1 MPPADDKFRHAHYYV
16 AMQNALSQQTV
27 AKHLLDLPKRF
38 SERPEFIECVDAL
51 RKGQPAT
58 FDSVWGSACALIT
71 AALATTLDQI
81 LIVTTDSR
89 AQDFLMDDLSSF
101 FDGQVDRFP
110 SHLPGDVTA
119 TNVDP
124 EYGERLRLLKS
135 IANREAGS
143 IIVATVPALLQ
154 PTPSREAIFG
164 QAKKIRVGDQLNVD
178 EFIAWL
184 LAHRFHRTTAVEL
197 PGEFSMRG
205 GIIDVFAADWEAPV
219 RIELFD
225 DEIESLRQFETSTQ
239 LSNANL
245 QEIEVAVVSQDS
257 VADSHLFEFLP
268 EGTVVLLHEPEH
280 LLEHCTR
287 FLERSPEGERLFSWE
302 SLNQQW
308 ANFPL
313 ASASQITS
321 GFVGARWQLP
331 IESVEKFSG
340 DIGDLKLQ
348 VDRLYRDSGEKQTL
362 YVLAK
367 VEGELPRV
375 REILS
380 STAAASQEHLH
391 FGVGCVHAGFRIR
404 DRQEVIVGCD
414 QMFHRT
420 ELRRTGKKRLSKA
433 IDSFLDLREGD
444 LVVHL
449 AHGIGRFRGL
459 EMLDKDGQM
468 TEHLV
473 LEFYGGTKLYVPAT
487 KIDLV
492 QKYIGGSKTR
502 PVLAKIGG
510 KAWVKQKANV
520 ESAIADMAAEMIE
533 LQAQRSGQAGI
544 AFGQDTDWQHEFE
557 QSFPFRETPD
567 QLTAIEAIKHDMQT
581 PESMD
586 RLLCG
591 DVGFGKTEVA
601 MRAAFKAVENGYQ
614 VGVLVPTTILA
625 EQHYKNFRE
634 RMGGF
639 PIRIGKLSRFATAKE
654 IKETKAGLASGAVDI
669 AIGTHRLVSKDIKFC
684 NLGLVIID
692 EEQRFGVEHK
702 ERLKTLRSAVDVLTM
717 SATPIPR
724 TLHMS
729 LVGVRAIS
737 NLETAPAERSG
748 VQTKV
753 LRYNNEV
760 IRDGILREVGRGGQ
774 VFFVHNRVKDIHL
787 VKQRLES
794 LIPEVSF
801 RFGHGQMNERDLED
815 VMTDFIGGK
824 FDCLIATTI
833 VESGLDIPN
842 ANTIFINDAD
852 RYGLSDL
859 HQLRGRVGRDK
870 RRAYCYLLIAPQKH
884 LNPVAAKRL
893 QAIETYSEMGAGFQI
908 SMRDLEIRGA
918 GNLLGSQQSG
928 HIATIGYEL
937 YCQLLETAVRRLKHM
952 PAKMQ
957 VHVEVD
963 LPVAA
968 YLPDDYVIDR
978 RQKIDLYRRLTRMER
993 FDQVDEIAAE
1003 LKDRFGKIPPPAK
1016 RLIKVANLRL
1026 EAALWQIH
1034 LITMQDKYLTFKFS
1048 DRSRIAQLSKV
1059 RPIIRIVDDETA
1071 MVTLKETVIKPAKLL
1086 SLVKSLL
1093 QPPS

>member
-1 MPPADDKFRHAHYYV
+1 
-16 AMQNALSQQTV
+16 
-27 AKHLLDLPKRF
+27 
-38 SERPEFIECVDAL
+38 
-51 RKGQPAT
+51 
-58 FDSVWGSACALIT
+58 
-71 AALATTLDQI
+71 
-81 LIVTTDSR
+81 
-89 AQDFLMDDLSSF
+89 
-101 FDGQVDRFP
+101 
-110 SHLPGDVTA
+110 
-119 TNVDP
+119 
-124 EYGERLRLLKS
+124 
-135 IANREAGS
+135 
-143 IIVATVPALLQ
+143 
-154 PTPSREAIFG
+154 
-164 QAKKIRVGDQLNVD
+164 
-178 EFIAWL
+178 
-184 LAHRFHRTTAVEL
+184 
-197 PGEFSMRG
+197 
-205 GIIDVFAADWEAPV
+205 
-219 RIELFD
+219 
-225 DEIESLRQFETSTQ
+225 
-239 LSNANL
+239 
-245 QEIEVAVVSQDS
+245 
-257 VADSHLFEFLP
+257 
-268 EGTVVLLHEPEH
+268 
-280 LLEHCTR
+280 
-287 FLERSPEGERLFSWE
+287 
-302 SLNQQW
+302 
-308 ANFPL
+308 
-313 ASASQITS
+313 
-321 GFVGARWQLP
+321 
-331 IESVEKFSG
+331 
-340 DIGDLKLQ
+340 
-348 VDRLYRDSGEKQTL
+348 
-362 YVLAK
+362 
-367 VEGELPRV
+367 
-375 REILS
+375 
-380 STAAASQEHLH
+380 
-391 FGVGCVHAGFRIR
+391 
-404 DRQEVIVGCD
+404 
-414 QMFHRT
+414 MFHRT

-510 KAWVKQKANV
+510 KSWVKQKANV

-533 LQAQRSGQAGI
+533 LQAQRSGRAGI
-544 AFGQDTDWQHEFE
+544 AFGPDTDWQHEFE
-557 QSFPFRETPD
+557 QSFPFRETAD

-625 EQHYKNFRE
+625 EQHYKSFRE
-634 RMGGF
+634 RMSGF
-639 PIRIGKLSRFATAKE
+639 PIRIGKLSRFATTKE
-654 IKETKAGLASGAVDI
+654 INETKAGLVSGAVDI

-684 NLGLVIID
+684 NLGLVVID

-729 LVGVRAIS
+729 LVGVRDIS

-801 RFGHGQMNERDLED
+801 RFGHGQMNERDLEN
-815 VMTDFIGGK
+815 VMADFIAGK

-884 LNPVAAKRL
+884 LNPTAAKRL
-893 QAIETYSEMGAGFQI
+893 QAIETFSEMGAGFQI

-952 PAKMQ
+952 PAKMK

-968 YLPDDYVIDR
+968 YLPDDYVNDR

-993 FDQVDEIAAE
+993 FDQVDEIATE
-1003 LKDRFGKIPPPAK
+1003 LRDRFGKLPPPAK

-1026 EAALWQIH
+1026 EATLWQIH
-1034 LITMQDKYLTFKFS
+1034 LITMQGKYLTFKFS
-1048 DRSRIAQLSKV
+1048 DRNRIAQLSKA

-1086 SLVKSLL
+1086 GLVKSLL

>member
-1 MPPADDKFRHAHYYV
+1 MKP
-16 AMQNALSQQTV
+16 MQDALSQQAV
-27 AKHLLDLPKRF
+27 ADHLLALPKEF
-38 SERPEFIECVDAL
+38 SERPEFIECVAAL
-51 RKGQPAT
+51 REGKPAT

-71 AALATTLDQI
+71 ATLATVVEQVVV
-81 LIVTTDSR
+81 VTTDSR

-101 FDGQVDRFP
+101 YDGQIDRFP
-110 SHLPGDVTA
+110 SHLPGDAAATA
-119 TNVDP
+119 IDP

-135 IANREAGS
+135 VGTRDAGS

-154 PTPSREAIFG
+154 PTPGKESIFG
-164 QAKKIRVGDQLNVD
+164 HAKKIRVGDQLDVE

-184 LAHRFHRTTAVEL
+184 LEHKFHRTTAVEL

-205 GIIDVFAADWEAPV
+205 GIIDVFATDWEAPV

-245 QEIEVAVVSQDS
+245 QEIEVAVVSQDK
-257 VADSHLFEFLP
+257 VADSSLFDFLP
-268 EGTVVLLHEPEH
+268 EATVVLLHEPES
-280 LLEHCTR
+280 LLEHCNR
-287 FLERSPEGERLFSWE
+287 YLERSPEGERLYSWD

-308 ANFPL
+308 AGFAL
-313 ASASQITS
+313 ASASQVTT
-321 GFVGARWQLP
+321 GFAGARWQLP
-331 IESVEKFSG
+331 IDSVEKFSG

-348 VDRLYRDSGEKQTL
+348 VDRLYRDTGKEQEL

-380 STAAASQEHLH
+380 STAAASQGHLH

-404 DRQEVIVGCD
+404 DQRQVIVGCD

-510 KAWVKQKANV
+510 KSWVKQKANV

-533 LQAQRSGQAGI
+533 LQAQRSGRAGI
-544 AFGQDTDWQHEFE
+544 AFGPDTDWQHEFE
-557 QSFPFRETPD
+557 QSFPFRETAD

-625 EQHYKNFRE
+625 EQHFKSFSE
-634 RMGGF
+634 RMSGF
-639 PIRIGKLSRFATAKE
+639 PIRIGKLSRFATTKE
-654 IKETKAGLASGAVDI
+654 INETKAGLVSGAVDI

-684 NLGLVIID
+684 NLGLVVID

-729 LVGVRAIS
+729 LVGVRDIS

-801 RFGHGQMNERDLED
+801 RFGHGQMNERDLEN
-815 VMTDFIGGK
+815 VMADFISGK

-884 LNPVAAKRL
+884 LNPTAAKRL
-893 QAIETYSEMGAGFQI
+893 QAIETFSEMGAGFQI

-952 PAKMQ
+952 PAKMK

-968 YLPDDYVIDR
+968 YLPDDYVNDR

-1003 LKDRFGKIPPPAK
+1003 LRDRFGELPPPAK

-1026 EAALWQIH
+1026 EATLWQIH
-1034 LITMQDKYLTFKFS
+1034 LITMQGKYLTFKFS
-1048 DRSRIAQLSKV
+1048 DRKRIAQLSKA

-1086 SLVKSLL
+1086 GLVKSLL

>member
-1 MPPADDKFRHAHYYV
+1 MST
-16 AMQNALSQQTV
+16 MQDTLSQTAV
-27 AKHLLDLPKRF
+27 SEHLLTLSKYF
-38 SERPEFIECVDAL
+38 SERPEFIECVDSL
-51 RKGQPAT
+51 RNGQPAT
-58 FDSVWGSACALIT
+58 FDSVWGSSCALIA
-71 AALATTLDQI
+71 AALAESLDQI
-81 LIVTTDSR
+81 VIVTTDNR
-89 AQDFLMDDLSSF
+89 AQDFLIDDLSSF
-101 FDGQVDRFP
+101 YDGRVDRFP
-110 SHLPGDVTA
+110 SHLLGDVTGTA
-119 TNVDP
+119 VDP
-124 EYGERLRLLKS
+124 EYGERLRLIKAIGDRDAS
-135 IANREAGS
+135 S

-154 PTPSREAIFG
+154 PTPSRESIFG
-164 QAKKIRVGDQLNVD
+164 HAKKIRVGDQLDV
-178 EFIAWL
+178 EQFVAWL
-184 LAHRFHRTTAVEL
+184 LEHKFHRTTAVEL

-205 GIIDVFAADWEAPV
+205 GIIDVFATDWEAPV

-245 QEIEVAVVSQDS
+245 QEVEVAVVSQDS
-257 VADSHLFEFLP
+257 VPDSNLFEFLP
-268 EGTVVLLHEPEH
+268 EGTTVLLHEPEN
-280 LLEHCTR
+280 LLEHCKR
-287 FLERSPEGERLFSWE
+287 YLERSPDGERLFSWE
-302 SLNQQW
+302 GLNQQW
-308 ANFPL
+308 AKFAL
-313 ASASQITS
+313 ASASQVTS
-321 GFVGARWQLP
+321 GYVGARWQLP
-331 IESVEKFSG
+331 IDSVEKFSG

-348 VDRLYRDSGEKQTL
+348 VDRLYRDSGEKHSL

-375 REILS
+375 REILA
-380 STAAASQEHLH
+380 STAAAGEGCLH

-404 DRQEVIVGCD
+404 DMQQVIVGCD

-420 ELRRTGKKRLSKA
+420 ELRRSGKKRLSKA

-510 KAWVKQKANV
+510 KSWVKQKASV

-533 LQAQRSGQAGI
+533 LQAQRNGQAGI
-544 AFGQDTDWQHEFE
+544 AFGPDTDWQHEFE

-567 QLTAIEAIKHDMQT
+567 QLTAIESIKHDMQT

-625 EQHYKNFRE
+625 EQHFKNFRE

-639 PIRIGKLSRFATAKE
+639 PIRIEKLSRFATTKE
-654 IKETKAGLASGAVDI
+654 IKETKAGLTSGAVDI
-669 AIGTHRLVSKDIKFC
+669 VIGTHRLVSKDIKFC
-684 NLGLVIID
+684 NLGLVVID

-729 LVGVRAIS
+729 LVGVRDIS

-884 LNPVAAKRL
+884 LNPTAAKRL
-893 QAIETYSEMGAGFQI
+893 QAIETFSEMGAGFQI

-952 PAKMQ
+952 PAKLQ

-968 YLPDDYVIDR
+968 YLPDDYVTDR

-1003 LKDRFGKIPPPAK
+1003 LRDRFGKIPPAAK
-1016 RLIKVANLRL
+1016 RLITVANLRL
-1026 EAALWQIH
+1026 EAALWQIY
-1034 LITMQDKYLTFKFS
+1034 LITMQGKYLTFKFN
-1048 DRSRIAQLSKV
+1048 DRARIAQLSKA

-1071 MVTLKETVIKPAKLL
+1071 MVTLKETTIKPAKLL